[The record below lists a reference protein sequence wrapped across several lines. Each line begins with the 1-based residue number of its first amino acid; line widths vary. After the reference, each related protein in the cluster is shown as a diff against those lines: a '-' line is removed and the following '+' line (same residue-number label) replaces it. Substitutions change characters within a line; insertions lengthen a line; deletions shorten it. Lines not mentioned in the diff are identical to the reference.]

1 MGKWK
6 GSTNDKNKARPYG
19 KNARDP
25 RDLGA
30 GTFPS
35 PPRVVGLYW
44 DLLRILR
51 RGNAKGGVLFSS

>member
-6 GSTNDKNKARPYG
+6 GSTNDKNKAVPYG

-30 GTFPS
+30 GLFPS

-44 DLLRILR
+44 DLLRI
-51 RGNAKGGVLFSS
+51 

>member
-6 GSTNDKNKARPYG
+6 GSTNDKNKAEPYG

-30 GTFPS
+30 GT
-35 PPRVVGLYW
+35 GLYW